1 VTGIWIV
8 KDDKVWPGNET
19 GGDVQV
25 IDGYSVRFVLCD
37 EESRE
42 PLPLEQEPGE
52 PPLYAVLDLCFYA
65 VTAMR
70 DFYDEDGI
78 AKDSDGQPLIWLN
91 IQSEATLCTD
101 PAEPGTTEVL
111 SDIDYDDLNEFFGNR
126 EEADKA
132 ALKLAE
138 KYFKDPK
145 LANRDIGWDGS
156 WPFVK
161 R

>member
-8 KDDKVWPGNET
+8 KDDKVWPGYEA

-25 IDGYSVRFVLCD
+25 TDGYSVRFVLCD

-52 PPLYAVLDLCFYA
+52 PSLYAVLDLCFYGE
-65 VTAMR
+65 TKME
-70 DFYDEDGI
+70 DWYEDDGI
-78 AKDSDGQPLIWLN
+78 AKDFDGQPLIWLT
-91 IQSEATLCTD
+91 IQYEATLCTN
-101 PAEPGTTEVL
+101 PARPGDTEDL
-111 SDIDYDDLNEFFGNR
+111 ADIDYDQLEWFFGTR

-145 LANRDIGWDGS
+145 LANRNIGWDGS
-156 WPFVK
+156 WPFIK